1 MINEE
6 AKKWLIKAINDY
18 KSAQKLLS
26 QSEEE
31 IITDTACFHCQQAVE
46 KMLKAFLINHDI
58 EFGRTHSIEY
68 LIKLCSK
75 VDKEFEKLYEITEG
89 LTEYAVD
96 VRYPEEFYI
105 PSVEEAKEALNAATK
120 VKEFVLRK
128 LKIDEKDLKPVN

>member
-1 MINEE
+1 MINNE

-26 QSEEE
+26 QPEEE

-46 KMLKAFLINHDI
+46 KMLKAFLINYDI

-75 VDKEFEKLYEITEG
+75 IDKDFERLYEITEG
-89 LTEYAVD
+89 LTEYAVE

-105 PSVEEAKEALNAATK
+105 PSVEEAKEAFDAATK
-120 VKEFVLRK
+120 VKEFVLKK
-128 LKIDEKDLKPVN
+128 LRINEKDLK

>member
-1 MINEE
+1 MISEE

-18 KSAQKLLS
+18 KTAQKLLA
-26 QSEEE
+26 QPEKE

-46 KMLKAFLINHDI
+46 KMLKAFLISHNI

-68 LIKLCSK
+68 LIKLCST
-75 VDKEFEKLYEITEG
+75 VDKDFEELYKLTEG

-105 PSVEEAKEALNAATK
+105 PSIEEAKETFSATTK
-120 VKEFVLRK
+120 VKEFIFKK
-128 LKIDEKDLKPVN
+128 LKISENGLK